1 MIITNGEIEGWIFA
15 LPWCLE
21 NRDDIRKK
29 TKRIIGTGSI
39 QQMVEFNKWFPI
51 IEIIGFNNC

>member
-21 NRDDIRKK
+21 NRDDIHKK

-39 QQMVEFNKWFPI
+39 QQMVSI
-51 IEIIGFNNC
+51 IIVSIIIII